1 MSRVDK
7 VARNMKFAL
16 LCQAASV
23 IVNFVLRKVFVATL
37 GEEYLGLNGLFS
49 DILSML
55 SLAEL
60 GFGTSIIF
68 SLYKPVAE
76 ENTEK
81 IKSLMRLYR
90 NIYTAVGLFVLVAGT
105 SLAPRLDLFVKEMP
119 DIAHIRLI
127 YLLNVFNTAVSYF
140 FVYKASLLFAD
151 QKKYVELIINTAVK
165 TVCAVLQIAVLL
177 TLRNYLVYL
186 ALMIFGTV
194 VQNLLISHQTDKRYP
209 YLKDKNIRPLE
220 KEDKDTIRT
229 NVGAMAFHKF
239 GSVVI
244 FSTDSILTAKLVSV
258 AAVGLYSNYMLIRK
272 AVLMVIET
280 MFHGITSGMGN
291 LNAAESDEKKYE
303 AFRNIFFFSS
313 WLFGFCSICLAE
325 LYNPFISLWL
335 GEKYLFDKSVVLLIV
350 VYFYLYCMRIP
361 VASCKEA
368 MGLFKY
374 DKYKPI
380 PEALFNLVFSIV
392 LAKRMG
398 IAGIVLGT
406 VISTLLV
413 PFWIEPLVVYR
424 HGFGRK
430 VTGFFVRYG
439 VYTLASVVTWGV
451 TAFLCGLTAPGPVGF
466 IVKMLIC
473 AAVPNVL
480 FLAFYFKTREFAYL
494 KTVAFSMLGKIC
506 GRIVKKS

>member
-1 MSRVDK
+1 
-7 VARNMKFAL
+7 MKFAL
-16 LCQAASV
+16 LCQATSV

-90 NIYTAVGLFVLVAGT
+90 NIYTAVGLFVLIAGT

-291 LNAAESDEKKYE
+291 LNAAESNEKNTKPFVISFSFRRGCSGFAASALRNYITRLFRCGSAKSTCLTKAWCCSSSCIFTYTAC
-303 AFRNIFFFSS
+303 AFRSPPAKRPWDFSS
-313 WLFGFCSICLAE
+313 TTNTSRFPKRSSISFFRSFLQNAWA
-325 LYNPFISLWL
+325 L
-335 GEKYLFDKSVVLLIV
+335 
-350 VYFYLYCMRIP
+350 
-361 VASCKEA
+361 
-368 MGLFKY
+368 
-374 DKYKPI
+374 
-380 PEALFNLVFSIV
+380 PESFS
-392 LAKRMG
+392 AR
-398 IAGIVLGT
+398 
-406 VISTLLV
+406 
-413 PFWIEPLVVYR
+413 
-424 HGFGRK
+424 
-430 VTGFFVRYG
+430 
-439 VYTLASVVTWGV
+439 
-451 TAFLCGLTAPGPVGF
+451 
-466 IVKMLIC
+466 
-473 AAVPNVL
+473 
-480 FLAFYFKTREFAYL
+480 
-494 KTVAFSMLGKIC
+494 
-506 GRIVKKS
+506 